1 MNQSE
6 LEAIEFTDKDLTIVK
21 LHGNRNYL
29 IDGELYTTDY
39 KGKQLGVA
47 NVEDIRLVSFNTI
60 TKHYTDG
67 KTTMS
72 IQDYIAN
79 YNKLSSKY
87 NDEDGCWHTLED
99 EFAYRKFVQVWQPV
113 KEDIQVI
120 SEPIKV
126 EIVKTVYDTGNP
138 FIKNNF
144 LFNGGKTKEA
154 GLFTY
159 YRQEAIE
166 SIVEKCF
173 DSLGMKYEHKLDY
186 HETKNKKVWSNS
198 THSGIKYLVA
208 FGTYV
213 FNDSWRE
220 KSNIVG
226 TLKDCQMYYERD
238 KKQLEDIINTNY
250 KEHFGNFDE
259 GTFDYKGLIDNLK
272 RAEDH
277 AKRIDVKRGSQGDYN
292 LLRKYLCES
301 LNLVIDHLSE

>member
-1 MNQSE
+1 MNKTG

-47 NVEDIRLVSFNTI
+47 NVDDIRLVTFNTI

-67 KTTMS
+67 TTTMS
-72 IQDYIAN
+72 TEDYAN
-79 YNKLSSKY
+79 KCKQLSSKY
-87 NDEDGCWHTLED
+87 NLEDECWGTLED

-113 KEDIQVI
+113 KEEVQVI

-138 FIKNNF
+138 FIKNTF
-144 LFNGGKTKEA
+144 LFSGGEGKA
-154 GLFTY
+154 SLFTY
-159 YRQEAIE
+159 HRQEAIE
-166 SIVEKCF
+166 NIVKECF
-173 DSLGMKYEHKLDY
+173 DSLGMKCEHKLNH
-186 HETKNKKVWSNS
+186 HETKDKKVWSNS
-198 THSGIKYLVA
+198 YHSGIRYVVA

-220 KSNIVG
+220 KSNVIG
-226 TLKDCQMYYERD
+226 TLENCQMWHDRD
-238 KKQLEDIINTNY
+238 KSQLEDIITMKY
-250 KEHFGNFDE
+250 KEHFGKFDE
-259 GTFDYKGLIDNLK
+259 KLFDYKKLIDNLK
-272 RAEDH
+272 RAEDY

-292 LLRKYLCES
+292 LLRKYLYES
-301 LNLVIDHLSE
+301 LNLVINHLEE

>member
-1 MNQSE
+1 MNKTE

-47 NVEDIRLVSFNTI
+47 NVDDIRLVSFNTI

-67 KTTMS
+67 TTTMS
-72 IQDYIAN
+72 TEDYIAN
-79 YNKLSSKY
+79 YNELSSKY
-87 NDEDGCWHTLED
+87 DEGEGDWYTLED

-113 KEDIQVI
+113 KEEIQVI

-144 LFNGGKTKEA
+144 LFSGGEGKA
-154 GLFTY
+154 SLFTY
-159 YRQEAIE
+159 HRQEAIE
-166 SIVEKCF
+166 NIVKECF

-198 THSGIKYLVA
+198 THSGIRFLVA
-208 FGTYV
+208 FDGYV

-220 KSNIVG
+220 KSNITA
-226 TLKDCQMYYERD
+226 TLEECQMWYERD
-238 KKQLEDIINTNY
+238 KKQLEEIITLKY
-250 KEHFGNFDE
+250 KEHFGKFDE
-259 GTFDYKGLIDNLK
+259 CSFDYKKLMDNLK
-272 RAEDH
+272 RVEEH
-277 AKRIDVKRGSQGDYN
+277 AKRIDVKRGSQGEYN
-292 LLRKYLCES
+292 LLRIYLCES
-301 LNLVIDHLSE
+301 LNLVIDHLKE